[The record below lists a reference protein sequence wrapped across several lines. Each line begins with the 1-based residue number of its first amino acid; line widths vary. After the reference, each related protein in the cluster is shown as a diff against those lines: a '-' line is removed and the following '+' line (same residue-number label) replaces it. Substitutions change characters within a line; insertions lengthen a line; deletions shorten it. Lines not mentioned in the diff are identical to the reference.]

1 MILHRTV
8 IFNQNTNP
16 TPGWAGR
23 HQDMNIL
30 VRFQD
35 GFYLCTIHS
44 TQNSKLTDAT
54 LRTQLVDS
62 FWSENRQEVV
72 EWLYKYN
79 VHGLG

>member
-8 IFNQNTNP
+8 IFNQNTLP

-44 TQNSKLTDAT
+44 TQSSKLTDAT

-62 FWSENRQEVV
+62 FWSDNQQEVV

-79 VHGLG
+79 VRGLG